1 MLAIPVLPV
10 AQPRS
15 GAPRFGQPSQ
25 EQPRPFRNTR
35 GSAPGPLRA
44 PGPGRTAGR
53 ARAEVPRRIPA
64 PLGSSS
70 GPGFFP
76 GPGRVFHS
84 TVWLRKDGD
93 ALGAQGA
100 GCGHKSPCG
109 PSFPLLTRG
118 GSRLASRPGRT
129 GCPAFPVWRSG
140 DCEGSQARSIP
151 FRRRGTGLAHSVP
164 SHPSPQSPDLRWPG
178 PHRIAARG
186 RAARAGHLLL

>member
-1 MLAIPVLPV
+1 MSRSQVRHRELPAWTPLKPGEAPPGKAMLAIPVQLV
-10 AQPRS
+10 AQPRF

-25 EQPRPFRNTR
+25 EQPRSSRNTR
-35 GSAPGPLRA
+35 DSAPGPLRA

-53 ARAEVPRRIPA
+53 ARAEVPGRARRIPA

-100 GCGHKSPCG
+100 DCGHKSPCG
-109 PSFPLLTRG
+109 PSFPLLSRG
-118 GSRLASRPGRT
+118 GCRLASRPR
-129 GCPAFPVWRSG
+129 
-140 DCEGSQARSIP
+140 
-151 FRRRGTGLAHSVP
+151 
-164 SHPSPQSPDLRWPG
+164 
-178 PHRIAARG
+178 PHRLPCFPGHGLETRRLRG
-186 RAARAGHLLL
+186 ESSQ